1 MRISDW
7 SSDVCSSDLIAV
19 GGGRFGVVGVKRIGV
34 AGIRFGVFG
43 RIGSVAGVIVRVFIV
58 VVLGSAGAGLVGA
71 RFGAR
76 VDRRGGLRVLA
87 VVLRDVRTV
96 GADVADRHRLAGL
109 AVELQLWVEF
119 AEILQLRQR
128 RQFIQ
133 ALEAEVVEE
142 ALGGAEQLR
151 AAGDVAVADDA
162 DPLALFQRLDDV
174 LFTATPRTCSISPRV
189 IGWR

>member
-1 MRISDW
+1 M
-7 SSDVCSSDLIAV
+7 
-19 GGGRFGVVGVKRIGV
+19 
-34 AGIRFGVFG
+34 IR
-43 RIGSVAGVIVRVFIV
+43 RPPRST
-58 VVLGSAGAGLVGA
+58 
-71 RFGAR
+71 
-76 VDRRGGLRVLA
+76 
-87 VVLRDVRTV
+87 RTDTLFPSTTLFRS
-96 GADVADRHRLAGL
+96 ADVADRHRLAGL

-162 DPLALFQRLDDV
+162 DPRSEERRV
-174 LFTATPRTCSISPRV
+174 GKECVSTCRSRWSPYP
-189 IGWR
+189 

>member
-1 MRISDW
+1 M
-7 SSDVCSSDLIAV
+7 CAL
-19 GGGRFGVVGVKRIGV
+19 GTVVHTCALPI
-34 AGIRFGVFG
+34 F
-43 RIGSVAGVIVRVFIV
+43 
-58 VVLGSAGAGLVGA
+58 VVLGSPDAGLVGA

-76 VDRRGGLRVLA
+76 VDRRGALRVLA

-109 AVELQLWVEF
+109 AVELQLRVEF

-128 RQFIQ
+128 RQFVQ

-151 AAGDVAVADDA
+151 AAGAVAVADDA
-162 DPLALFQRLDDV
+162 DPLALFPRLDDV
-174 LFTATPRTCSISPRV
+174 AVPRDAADLPAPDRADAV
-189 IGWR
+189 

>member
-1 MRISDW
+1 MYSGYTVFFSFCRLISLHD
-7 SSDVCSSDLIAV
+7 SLPFLL
-19 GGGRFGVVGVKRIGV
+19 RE
-34 AGIRFGVFG
+34 
-43 RIGSVAGVIVRVFIV
+43 
-58 VVLGSAGAGLVGA
+58 VLP
-71 RFGAR
+71 
-76 VDRRGGLRVLA
+76 
-87 VVLRDVRTV
+87 V

-174 LFTATPRTCSISPRV
+174 AVQDRKSTRLNSSHY
-189 IGWR
+189 

>member
-1 MRISDW
+1 M
-7 SSDVCSSDLIAV
+7 
-19 GGGRFGVVGVKRIGV
+19 
-34 AGIRFGVFG
+34 IR
-43 RIGSVAGVIVRVFIV
+43 RPPRST
-58 VVLGSAGAGLVGA
+58 
-71 RFGAR
+71 
-76 VDRRGGLRVLA
+76 
-87 VVLRDVRTV
+87 RTDTLFPSTTLFRS
-96 GADVADRHRLAGL
+96 ADVADRHRLAGL

-174 LFTATPRTCSISPRV
+174 AVHRDAADLLHLPAGARQSV
-189 IGWR
+189 V

>member
-1 MRISDW
+1 MVS
-7 SSDVCSSDLIAV
+7 
-19 GGGRFGVVGVKRIGV
+19 VVMCLAYGFFFLM
-34 AGIRFGVFG
+34 IRRPPRSTRTDTLFPYTDALPIF
-43 RIGSVAGVIVRVFIV
+43 
-58 VVLGSAGAGLVGA
+58 
-71 RFGAR
+71 
-76 VDRRGGLRVLA
+76 A
-87 VVLRDVRTV
+87 VVLRDVRAV

-109 AVELQLWVEF
+109 AVELQLRVEF

-128 RQFIQ
+128 RQFVQ

-174 LFTATPRTCSISPRV
+174 AVHRDAADLLDLAAGDRLAV
-189 IGWR
+189 GDQ